1 MPYFLHFSPMYPLSG
16 QATVASSTVG
26 GYREA
31 AQPVPKDQEPAQ
43 GKWEAKFGEQASPA
57 PSGRHKARE
66 EFWSS
71 APQIVEGCRRGDSA
85 RRQYTNAYEEC
96 NFPSYPIV
104 VPEHGDF
111 SLPMGIVDNQ
121 APLSARKW
129 ELALSLASFAKRLAE
144 QRQEMHGR
152 LFSGQTDQVEE
163 YDHKRVRRPTAIMRQ
178 NVEVARMMGV
188 PGTRQKYISHDAMGE
203 DTPAPQHLSR
213 LKERAAPER
222 SRVVAPARTH
232 ASKET
237 IKEASK
243 EAGGGGGGGG
253 GGSGSAGVGGGGGGG
268 HREKRSKEM
277 SPVVASS
284 GGGQKQARSLP
295 VLSQLPPTC
304 IDEGTPITLATVQAV
319 LDADT
324 PIPVLP
330 VPSLPL
336 RRVQGIVLA
345 AEPSD
350 GKRKRRPPGWLDGHT
365 QEGDNGNS
373 DEEGEQG
380 GAAAAAAA
388 ATTTVLLTPR
398 PAQLIA
404 DSKRSKLPPA
414 VNVVHATM
422 MDSRHASAA
431 ADGGGGGSGGAQYTV
446 TILGIASQ
454 SVNEARYK
462 AEPTTPNPSSTERS
476 PRMRASEPSAW
487 RKERD
492 RQEDDTFQVYFGDL
506 PSPRVI
512 EVVKPKEVQ
521 LPSWRVIATA
531 ETRRAAAGDSG
542 SSDEDTNDAVFQC
555 RHNRALERAVAA
567 ARVWASEMV
576 RKERSSHGHHGSCK
590 PDGEGGAGEEWRHR
604 PSELAALCYAATRQF
619 SAVTGAS
626 PRCALAKLLKRRVG
640 KHAGDDGARVGARW
654 WGWGR
659 EGEASRGR
667 RPGLVALTCV
677 RSAAMSQ
684 GERLELCGFF
694 WLWRGQPWCRARC
707 GEQHGETEREDQL
720 RGWRSHLRRWR

>member
-1 MPYFLHFSPMYPLSG
+1 MSVQSTPSR
-16 QATVASSTVG
+16 STVG

-31 AQPVPKDQEPAQ
+31 AQPAPKDQEPAQ
-43 GKWEAKFGEQASPA
+43 GKWEAEFGELASPA
-57 PSGRHKARE
+57 PSSRHKARE

-71 APQIVEGCRRGDSA
+71 APQIVDGCRRGDSA

-96 NFPSYPIV
+96 KFPSYPV
-104 VPEHGDF
+104 VAQHGDF
-111 SLPMGIVDNQ
+111 LLPMGFVDNQ

-129 ELALSLASFAKRLAE
+129 ELALSLASFAKRLADK
-144 QRQEMHGR
+144 RQEMHGR
-152 LFSGQTDQVEE
+152 LFSGQTNQVEE
-163 YDHKRVRRPTAIMRQ
+163 YDYKRVRRPTAIMRQ

-188 PGTRQKYISHDAMGE
+188 PGTRQKHISHDAMGE

-213 LKERAAPER
+213 LKERPAPER
-222 SRVVAPARTH
+222 SRAVAPARTH

-253 GGSGSAGVGGGGGGG
+253 GSSAGVGGGGGGG
-268 HREKRSKEM
+268 HREKPSKEP
-277 SPVVASS
+277 SPVVTSS
-284 GGGQKQARSLP
+284 GGGLKQARSLP

-319 LDADT
+319 LDAGT
-324 PIPVLP
+324 SMPVLP

-336 RRVQGIVLA
+336 RRVQGSVLA
-345 AEPSD
+345 TEPSD

-365 QEGDNGNS
+365 QEGDNDNS
-373 DEEGEQG
+373 DEEGG
-380 GAAAAAAA
+380 VAAAAAAA
-388 ATTTVLLTPR
+388 ATTVLLTPR
-398 PAQLIA
+398 PVQLIA
-404 DSKRSKLPPA
+404 DTKRSKLSPA

-422 MDSRHASAA
+422 IDSRHTSAA
-431 ADGGGGGSGGAQYTV
+431 ADGGGCGSGGAQYTI

-492 RQEDDTFQVYFGDL
+492 RQEDDNFQVYFGDL

-567 ARVWASEMV
+567 ARVWASEMA

-640 KHAGDDGARVGARW
+640 EQAGDDGARVGVRW
-654 WGWGR
+654 WGG
-659 EGEASRGR
+659 GGRGR
-667 RPGLVALTCV
+667 GPGV
-677 RSAAMSQ
+677 
-684 GERLELCGFF
+684 E
-694 WLWRGQPWCRARC
+694 GQ
-707 GEQHGETEREDQL
+707 
-720 RGWRSHLRRWR
+720 GWRP